1 MSALLCVVS
10 IGLCWFVVLA
20 DVPALVPCL
29 AHALLLPCRA
39 GRRLT
44 VVLEK
49 LRLAQVVEV
58 QNALVHAVNNLPH
71 SKV

>member
-1 MSALLCVVS
+1 M
-10 IGLCWFVVLA
+10 
-20 DVPALVPCL
+20 PAHVPCL

-39 GRRLT
+39 GRRLA